1 MAARASSTFGC
12 SAAMSLP
19 DSATSLDVVH
29 MPRKWQWL
37 SCPPLPAASPRGIR
51 TSRRAAT
58 NLSLP
63 SSAVHQRPGLRAA
76 SGASSARIHAAATPR
91 SLRMFGGRRGHAPW
105 VILVPSMRLRRFR
118 SHRSSVAIEDVLTV
132 RLEGVA
138 RTIHANA
145 TPRPLRMS
153 GGHQGSS
160 AVRLRDIPATVH
172 AAATLPSPPISV
184 ADKNCSP
191 RASGTSSGSSA
202 RRRRPIHL
210 ARPVPMTTCSPAAFG
225 TASGA
230 SARVFTG
237 VTATSSV

>member
-1 MAARASSTFGC
+1 MAQLPSAARRQPPRHPDQPPGCDESFTALVGGSSTTRSPGC
-12 SAAMSLP
+12 
-19 DSATSLDVVH
+19 
-29 MPRKWQWL
+29 
-37 SCPPLPAASPRGIR
+37 
-51 TSRRAAT
+51 
-58 NLSLP
+58 
-63 SSAVHQRPGLRAA
+63 LR
-76 SGASSARIHAAATPR
+76 ASSARIHAAATPR

-105 VILVPSMRLRRFR
+105 AILVPSMRLRRFR

-153 GGHQGSS
+153 GGHQGLS

-202 RRRRPIHL
+202 RLRRPIHL

-225 TASGA
+225 TASGSPRIRAGRSPA
-230 SARVFTG
+230 SPRRPRFDPRGSLREQGGISEPG
-237 VTATSSV
+237 VEDGGQDKGVVSRCG